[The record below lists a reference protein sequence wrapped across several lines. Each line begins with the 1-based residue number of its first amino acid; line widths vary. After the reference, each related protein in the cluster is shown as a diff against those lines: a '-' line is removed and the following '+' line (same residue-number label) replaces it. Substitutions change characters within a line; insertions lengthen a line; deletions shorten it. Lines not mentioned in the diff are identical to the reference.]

1 MQLCWRMNCLK
12 KKPDPY
18 FVTKLPN
25 GKQLLYRC
33 EARRWEELI
42 DIVKYFKD
50 EYGAETLITNISK
63 REAKKYLK
71 GQLFNAHK

>member
-1 MQLCWRMNCLK
+1 MK
-12 KKPDPY
+12 KLDPY
-18 FVTKLPN
+18 FIIKLPN

-33 EARRWEELI
+33 EAKLWVDMI

-50 EYGAETLITNISK
+50 EYGDETFITNISK

-71 GQLFNAHK
+71 G